1 MIDKHTE
8 LEVLKPQE
16 LTNSYQNVKKDFAK
30 YWDKDYINEMMNLID
45 KPSDRM
51 FINFLW
57 RTGVRVSEAV
67 SLKKSD
73 IDFNNFMMTVKWL
86 KSRKYNY
93 RVVPLHPTI
102 KEILQVYTAGLKADD
117 RVFPFTRQNAWRITK
132 KYLRGHPHQLRHS
145 FAVNWLRC
153 KGDIIIWHNI
163 LGHSKIQTTMEYLK
177 IVPVD
182 QGKEL
187 MKINFT

>member
-1 MIDKHTE
+1 MNDVKVIEPNKQLDK
-8 LEVLKPQE
+8 PI
-16 LTNSYQNVKKDFAK
+16 NVTKRDFAK
-30 YWDKDYINEMMNLID
+30 YWDKDYINDRINLID

-73 IDFNNFMMTVKWL
+73 IDFQNFTMTVKWL

-93 RVVPLHPTI
+93 RIVPLHPTI
-102 KEILQVYTAGLKADD
+102 KEILQVYTAGMKSDD

-132 KYLRGHPHQLRHS
+132 KYLNGHPHQLRHS

-153 KGDIIIWHNI
+153 KGDIIILHKI

-177 IVPVD
+177 IVPID

-187 MKINFT
+187 IKIEFN